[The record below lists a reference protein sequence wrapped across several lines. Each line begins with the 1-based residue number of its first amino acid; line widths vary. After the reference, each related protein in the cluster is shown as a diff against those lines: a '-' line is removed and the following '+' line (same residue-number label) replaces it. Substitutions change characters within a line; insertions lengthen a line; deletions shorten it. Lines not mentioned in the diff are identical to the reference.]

1 MFLKDCFLPSP
12 PFVLV
17 MIAFLPKRTLPMSYI
32 LPLQPEFEKFSK
44 LPIIGDIIFKAVEY
58 VSRVI
63 EQ

>member
-1 MFLKDCFLPSP
+1 
-12 PFVLV
+12 
-17 MIAFLPKRTLPMSYI
+17 MIAFLPKRTLPMPYI